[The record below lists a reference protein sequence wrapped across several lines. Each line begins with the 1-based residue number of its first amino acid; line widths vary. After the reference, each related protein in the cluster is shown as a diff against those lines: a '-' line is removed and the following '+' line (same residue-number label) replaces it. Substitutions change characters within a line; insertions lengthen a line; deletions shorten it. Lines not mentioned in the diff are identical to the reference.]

1 MKSNSPFKPYL
12 VVFAAAL
19 FYLFE
24 FINMNSF
31 NALNDQLR
39 EAFHVNALQIS
50 NLSAM
55 YFYANV
61 IFMIPAGLLLDRV
74 STKKLLV
81 SALSLC
87 ILSALVFANTNSFIT
102 ACVCRFITGMGSTL
116 VLLSCAILTS
126 RWIKPT
132 KAGLVLGGAVTL
144 AMFGGML
151 AQQITCL
158 VDLMGSWRAAVGCI
172 AGLGAVFLVIILWLV
187 EDYPLG
193 YQETFK
199 SSLDLIHQGFWC
211 NFALALKNKQIWFAG
226 LYASLINITVMII
239 GALWG
244 KDYLMTS
251 HGFNATNAA
260 TAISAVFLGFMVGSP
275 LFGMISDRLR
285 QRKLPM
291 VIGGVLNLFWVL
303 LILHFPFSP
312 MMAGLIFFMLGLLCA
327 SQVLVFPL
335 IIESVPM
342 HITASSEAVSA
353 AVIMGG
359 GAVSQPLFGWLLDRS
374 AQIPGQYSPADFNH
388 AMWMLP
394 IAFFVAIICSLCLRE
409 THCKTFKDPS

>member
-1 MKSNSPFKPYL
+1 MQPNSPCKPYF

-39 EAFHVNALQIS
+39 DAFQVNALQIS

-87 ILSALVFANTNSFIT
+87 ILSALVFANTHSFMV

-116 VLLSCAILTS
+116 VLLSCAVLTS
-126 RWIKPT
+126 RWIKPI

-158 VDLMGSWRAAVGCI
+158 VDWTGSWRTAVACI
-172 AGLGAVFLVIILWLV
+172 AGLGAVFLVMILWLV
-187 EDYPLG
+187 C
-193 YQETFK
+193 
-199 SSLDLIHQGFWC
+199 I
-211 NFALALKNKQIWFAG
+211 
-226 LYASLINITVMII
+226 
-239 GALWG
+239 
-244 KDYLMTS
+244 
-251 HGFNATNAA
+251 
-260 TAISAVFLGFMVGSP
+260 
-275 LFGMISDRLR
+275 LFTL
-285 QRKLPM
+285 
-291 VIGGVLNLFWVL
+291 
-303 LILHFPFSP
+303 
-312 MMAGLIFFMLGLLCA
+312 
-327 SQVLVFPL
+327 
-335 IIESVPM
+335 
-342 HITASSEAVSA
+342 
-353 AVIMGG
+353 
-359 GAVSQPLFGWLLDRS
+359 
-374 AQIPGQYSPADFNH
+374 
-388 AMWMLP
+388 
-394 IAFFVAIICSLCLRE
+394 
-409 THCKTFKDPS
+409 